1 MLGDELDSM
10 VQNYIK
16 AMRDEG
22 AVVTTPI
29 AMSVATALVESTDR
43 TLLFKYGSPI
53 EITANWAKSL
63 LYRMKFVKRRGG
75 STKKMA
81 VTNFGEVKEQF
92 LLDVA
97 ATAYME
103 EIPYD
108 LIFNWDQTALNIVPG
123 SVWTLEK
130 QGTKRVEIAGTDDKR
145 QVTAVICGTV
155 SGKFL
160 PFQVIYTGT
169 TPKCLPKN
177 GNNVPKDWHLTM
189 THNHW
194 SNEEKMKEYLQL
206 IIIPYVEQTRRALRQ
221 SSSTCYF

>member
-1 MLGDELDSM
+1 
-10 VQNYIK
+10 
-16 AMRDEG
+16 
-22 AVVTTPI
+22 
-29 AMSVATALVESTDR
+29 
-43 TLLFKYGSPI
+43 
-53 EITANWAKSL
+53 
-63 LYRMKFVKRRGG
+63 
-75 STKKMA
+75 
-81 VTNFGEVKEQF
+81 
-92 LLDVA
+92 
-97 ATAYME
+97 ME

-130 QGTKRVEIAGTDDKR
+130 QGTKRVEIAGMDDKR

-155 SGKFL
+155 SGKLL

-189 THNHW
+189 TRNHW

-206 IIIPYVEQTRRALRQ
+206 IIIPYVEQTRRALNLSDNHPALAIFDVFRGQ
-221 SSSTCYF
+221 CTETIYDILN

>member
-1 MLGDELDSM
+1 MFGDELDSM
-10 VQNYIK
+10 VQKYIK
-16 AMRDEG
+16 AMRDKG

-29 AMSVATALVESTDR
+29 TMPVATALVESTDC
-43 TLLFKYGSPI
+43 TLLFKYGGPI

-75 STKKMA
+75 SAKKMA

-130 QGTKRVEIAGTDDKR
+130 QGTKRVEIAGMDDKR
-145 QVTAVICGTV
+145 QVTAVICGT
-155 SGKFL
+155 
-160 PFQVIYTGT
+160 FQVIYTGT

-177 GNNVPKDWHLTM
+177 GNNVPKD
-189 THNHW
+189 
-194 SNEEKMKEYLQL
+194 
-206 IIIPYVEQTRRALRQ
+206 
-221 SSSTCYF
+221 